1 MKICTGVELQ
11 DVIMDL
17 EFKFEKKIRDFDVIG
32 VKIHP
37 FPLTLHVGLGYMTL
51 PGPSVPGPPL

>member
-11 DVIMDL
+11 DVIVDV
-17 EFKFEKKIRDFDVIG
+17 EFKLKKFRNFDVIG

-37 FPLTLHVGLGYMTL
+37 FPLTLHVGLTTVQRYH
-51 PGPSVPGPPL
+51 VA